1 MNQLNAS
8 ELQQVFQWLN
18 ERLAQVI
25 CSLSHIIVTAV
36 HSFHQLWTVS
46 VFKVKKKKNSF
57 YELFLPSQVMENN
70 IWYIVLQHV
79 KTVLRGKQSGKT
91 ALQENRFLGE
101 STPFRKKT
109 LNRRLDD
116 ILCILICSIRFAIE
130 IFHLKFMILHYNI
143 FAV

>member
-1 MNQLNAS
+1 MA
-8 ELQQVFQWLN
+8 
-18 ERLAQVI
+18 ERKIGSSNMLSFTHNCH
-25 CSLSHIIVTAV
+25 CSTQFSSAVNSVHI
-36 HSFHQLWTVS
+36 QG
-46 VFKVKKKKNSF
+46 KKKKNSF